1 MKKNNQNNL
10 IRKEENIPTLI
21 MKEEKSTSKTES
33 SLFTSLSGAIIES
46 ISINDNIDKEYEKD
60 NYIKKLL
67 NRVINYNQINKDK
80 NLIFDCPNQN
90 CPFIPFIKYFEFTQ
104 SVSTKCRIGHEYHLS
119 LMNYFEIVFKKINS
133 EKYCN
138 ICLKKNYSN
147 IKTTSEF
154 FCTKCL
160 LYLCKKCENIH
171 NQNHQ
176 IMDIIKVNTFCP
188 LHILEKTKFSGF
200 CTNCQ
205 KDLCIHCLK
214 DHSGDHHYLIKY
226 LELIPKKEK
235 INNYKNQIEKEIQY
249 IDKVKNILLENRIVE
264 SVNEIKLVSEFCDIM
279 KLKYYFYEAQL
290 KTFDKIRYNINI
302 IKNVVDLFLISQN
315 FFQNMHSFIQKNVN
329 EYNKTQISNKI
340 ISTVLKYH
348 NNQKNQIK
356 NKKKEKKNYN
366 PINKY
371 IDQFEFKPLFSL
383 NKHKNIK
390 FFYMLKCGKILV
402 CVENDGL
409 YLYDDGTFVEILH
422 IISETEIIDLCQD
435 DSGLIFLL
443 KKSMI
448 EIIQIEENYSGYIS
462 KNKILFK
469 SIDKVNF
476 ICTLSNR
483 TLVVSRVKRNEGNLE
498 IWMKSKI
505 INKDNNN
512 QNNNSR
518 EKKTKNKIFPDLQE
532 RGRNFIDM
540 FRNNNNRRFEIVL
553 RRRINN
559 NNVQNNNINNNNGIN
574 FNNNINN
581 YGNNINNNGNNN
593 NINNND
599 ENEDNNEDDNNQNNI
614 NNDNNNLNN
623 NINDNNNENN
633 DNDNNNDDDNKV
645 NENNNNNIE
654 NKNNNEINTNNNN
667 ENNNEEQN
675 NNDYNDNIFLEE
687 IPHRYNILQNS
698 ENNNNNNN
706 LNNINNNI
714 IINNNLNNNNFNIQ
728 TNHININ
735 NNLNN
740 NINNNNNNNNI
751 INISRLNRGRNRR
764 ANQDNQRPRFVHVIH
779 FIRDQLQGLVNNLEQ
794 EELVLEDPF
803 LISSAGI
810 YGPKDP
816 EITHLNKVIKKGHEI
831 CALLEW
837 DQNFFIC
844 SEFHAQMKNFK
855 CIRIYS
861 SETYEPIGS
870 NGKIKIKNCSRDK
883 NALVKIDNEMFAVSY
898 DIEKNFYGISLVCFN
913 TREVISQIEMPIFN
927 FVKKIYL
934 NKCNYLFVLLDY
946 LGNKNINQDMIK
958 VFKIIDKELIE
969 SSSYFFDSWL
979 NTYIY
984 NKENEKILEG
994 KKIEKNEDDNKDKNN
1009 NINMDKILEED
1020 KNKDKELKFF
1030 NIINSFEQNNHYGN
1044 EIISMIKLKNNILA
1058 CLNKSHYIN
1067 FYKID

>member
-1 MKKNNQNNL
+1 MKKDNQNNI

-21 MKEEKSTSKTES
+21 MKKEKSAS
-33 SLFTSLSGAIIES
+33 SNTDSSFFASLSGTRTES
-46 ISINDNIDKEYEKD
+46 ISINENINKEYEKD

-67 NRVINYNQINKDK
+67 NRIINYNEQNKDK
-80 NLIFDCPNQN
+80 NLIFDCPNKN

-104 SVSTKCRIGHEYHLS
+104 SVSTKCRMGHEYHLS
-119 LMNYFEIVFKKINS
+119 LMNYFELAFKKINT
-133 EKYCN
+133 EKFCT

-147 IKTTSEF
+147 IKNASEF

-160 LYLCKKCENIH
+160 SYLCQKCENIH

-176 IMDIIKVNTFCP
+176 IMEINKVNTFCP

-214 DHSGDHHYLIKY
+214 DHSGEHHYLIKY
-226 LELIPKKEK
+226 LELIPTKDK
-235 INNYKNQIEKEIQY
+235 INNYKTQIEKEIQY
-249 IDKVKNILLENRIVE
+249 IDKVKNILFENRIIE
-264 SVNEIKLVSEFCDIM
+264 NINEIKIFSEFCDIM

-315 FFQNMHSFIQKNVN
+315 FFQNMNDFIQKNVN

-348 NNQKNQIK
+348 NNNNQKKSIK
-356 NKKKEKKNYN
+356 KCSN
-366 PINKY
+366 PIDKY
-371 IDQFEFKPLFSL
+371 KSHFEFKPLFSL
-383 NKHKNIK
+383 NKNKNIK
-390 FFYMLKCGKILV
+390 FIYMLKCGKILV

-448 EIIQIEENYSGYIS
+448 EIIQIDENYNGYIS

-476 ICTLSNR
+476 ICTLYNR
-483 TLVVSRVKRNEGNLE
+483 TIVVSRVKRNEGNLE
-498 IWMKSKI
+498 IWMKSNI
-505 INKDNNN
+505 INKDNNINN
-512 QNNNSR
+512 QNNSSR
-518 EKKTKNKIFPDLQE
+518 DKKTKNKTFPELQE

-540 FRNNNNRRFEIVL
+540 FRNNNRRFEIVL

-559 NNVQNNNINNNNGIN
+559 NNVQNNNNIVNNNNGT
-574 FNNNINN
+574 NNNIITN
-581 YGNNINNNGNNN
+581 NNNGNNN
-593 NINNND
+593 INND
-599 ENEDNNEDDNNQNNI
+599 EDDDNNENNNNNQNNI
-614 NNDNNNLNN
+614 NRDNNNLNN
-623 NINDNNNENN
+623 NNNDNNNNENN
-633 DNDNNNDDDNKV
+633 DNNNDDNNNNL
-645 NENNNNNIE
+645 NNNNNNE
-654 NKNNNEINTNNNN
+654 NNNNEINTNNNIN
-667 ENNNEEQN
+667 ENNNLELN
-675 NNDYNDNIFLEE
+675 NNYNDNIILEE
-687 IPHRYNILQNS
+687 IPHRFNNLQNA
-698 ENNNNNNN
+698 ENNNNNLNN

-740 NINNNNNNNNI
+740 NINNNNNNNI
-751 INISRLNRGRNRR
+751 INITRLNRGRNRR

-837 DQNFFIC
+837 DENFFIC

-861 SETYEPIGS
+861 SETYEPIGF

-883 NALVKIDNEMFAVSY
+883 NALVKIDNEMFAVCY
-898 DIEKNFYGISLVCFN
+898 DIEKNIYGISLVCFK
-913 TREVISQIEMPIFN
+913 TREEICQIEMPKFN
-927 FVKKIYL
+927 FVKKIYF

-958 VFKIIDKELIE
+958 VFKIVDKELVD

-979 NTYIY
+979 NTYVY

-994 KKIEKNEDDNKDKNN
+994 KKIEKNDDDNKDD
-1009 NINMDKILEED
+1009 NINMDNILEEE

-1044 EIISMIKLKNNILA
+1044 EIVSMIKLKNNTLA

>member
-340 ISTVLKYH
+340 ISTVLKYQ

-483 TLVVSRVKRNEGNLE
+483 TIVVSRVKRNEGNLE

-764 ANQDNQRPRFVHVIH
+764 VNQDNQRPRFVHVIH

-1009 NINMDKILEED
+1009 NINTDKILEED